1 MKATL
6 SDLVKI
12 STAVGMREDY
22 VQGGGG
28 NTSVKLDDTRMA
40 IKASGFRLK
49 QITQDN
55 GYVMLD
61 YDRLLRYYSAVD
73 LSSDIDFEADNK
85 RNTNECIISG
95 GAAGLRPS
103 VEAGFHSRLKS
114 CVIHT
119 HSVYANILCCSV
131 EGRQIAEKLFADI
144 PFIFVPYVDPG
155 FMLSLKITEAI
166 TDFQEKTTRFPE
178 VVFMQNHGLI
188 VSSDDANAC
197 IALHETVN
205 DRIRNHF
212 NLNAAYP
219 KSRVGA
225 SLHSETDYIK
235 EFFTRHSVETVQNKI
250 LYPDQLVYLNSA
262 IGDKF
267 FLEELRYEGDAASAQ
282 IMEETLLAWAFVADS
297 IEKAGLTL
305 TMMTPEQ
312 IAFITGWESEA
323 YRKQLAQ
330 KGKV

>member
-12 STAVGMREDY
+12 SATVGMREDY

-49 QITQDN
+49 QVTKDN

-61 YDRLLRYYSAVD
+61 YARLLGYYSSVD
-73 LSSDIDFEADNK
+73 LAGDIDFEADNK
-85 RNTNECIISG
+85 RNTKECILEG

-103 VEAGFHSRLKS
+103 VEAGFHARMKS

-119 HSVYANILCCSV
+119 HSVYANMLCCSV
-131 EGRQIAEKLFADI
+131 EGVEIAQKLFADLPYI
-144 PFIFVPYVDPG
+144 FIPYVNPG
-155 FMLSLKITEAI
+155 FTLSLKITEAI
-166 TDFQEKTTRFPE
+166 ADYQNKTGTFPE
-178 VVFMQNHGLI
+178 VVFMQNHGL
-188 VSSDDANAC
+188 VVTTDDADTC
-197 IALHETVN
+197 LALHETVN
-205 DRIRNHF
+205 DRIRRHF
-212 NLNAAYP
+212 HIDAAYP
-219 KSRVGA
+219 ISKVGEN
-225 SLHSETDYIK
+225 LHSETDFIK
-235 EFFTRHSVETVQNKI
+235 DFFTRYGKETLQAKI

-267 FLEELRYEGDAASAQ
+267 LLKELKYEGDPATAQ
-282 IMEETLLAWAFVADS
+282 IMEETMLGWAYVLDS
-297 IEKAGLTL
+297 INKTGLTL
-305 TMMTPEQ
+305 TTMTPEQ
-312 IAFITGWESEA
+312 IAFIAGWESEA